1 MWASSCGGAQGLHCQ
16 LAGHDFIQF
25 INSGS
30 FRYEMNGESQ
40 KLCACFSSQQGD
52 TWLSKEAVSGL
63 VVVTELTLC
72 IRYRN
77 LLTRL
82 ITEQ

>member
-1 MWASSCGGAQGLHCQ
+1 MWASSSGGVQGLHCQ
-16 LAGHDFIQF
+16 LAGRDFIKL

-30 FRYEMNGESQ
+30 FRYEMSGECQ
-40 KLCACFSSQQGD
+40 RRRACFSSQQGD